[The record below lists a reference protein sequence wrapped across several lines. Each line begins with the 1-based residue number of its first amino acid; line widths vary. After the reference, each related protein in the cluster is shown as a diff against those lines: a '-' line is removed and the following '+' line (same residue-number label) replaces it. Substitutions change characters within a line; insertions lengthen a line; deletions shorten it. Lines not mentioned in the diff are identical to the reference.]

1 MVGNKELTNY
11 IRSIQKNMNCSS
23 ENKKRFLEELES
35 DIREDIQK
43 NPDMSYKDI
52 IGKYGSPE
60 NIAYTYNSLL
70 EPDQYWNK
78 IQKKRR
84 LKKYAVAAVIL
95 IVCFTIGYILFFQ
108 KTMQEMPIVK
118 NGPTEVIVR

>member
-52 IGKYGSPE
+52 ISKYGSPE
-60 NIAYTYNSLL
+60 NIAYTYT
-70 EPDQYWNK
+70 
-78 IQKKRR
+78 
-84 LKKYAVAAVIL
+84 
-95 IVCFTIGYILFFQ
+95 VCWSRISTGIKFRKCGD
-108 KTMQEMPIVK
+108 
-118 NGPTEVIVR
+118 

>member
-52 IGKYGSPE
+52 IGKYVEHLLNFKTSAGAE
-60 NIAYTYNSLL
+60 NKNTLTKSLL
-70 EPDQYWNK
+70 FE
-78 IQKKRR
+78 
-84 LKKYAVAAVIL
+84 
-95 IVCFTIGYILFFQ
+95 
-108 KTMQEMPIVK
+108 
-118 NGPTEVIVR
+118 NGFI

>member
-1 MVGNKELTNY
+1 
-11 IRSIQKNMNCSS
+11 MNCSS

-52 IGKYGSPE
+52 ISKYGSPE

-78 IQKKRR
+78 IQKMRR

>member
-60 NIAYTYNSLL
+60 NIAIYL
-70 EPDQYWNK
+70 
-78 IQKKRR
+78 
-84 LKKYAVAAVIL
+84 
-95 IVCFTIGYILFFQ
+95 
-108 KTMQEMPIVK
+108 
-118 NGPTEVIVR
+118 